1 MNLPG
6 RLRSTSLGDI
16 LGALHRSAATGTLEL
31 ADDRGRVHR
40 IYLVQGLVSAVDVEE
55 ATPPLAE
62 ILRRDRAADDQV
74 IRQSLLRAMTSQRLL
89 GEVLIDDFRVAPS
102 VVGRA
107 LRQQIL
113 SRIAVLERLADARV
127 SFRVAL
133 RAPRGALGER
143 AGGPLGP
150 GEFLHGRRRARERSG
165 HGRPAMGV
173 TDDAAASAWELLGL
187 TPGAEPTEI
196 RRAYRRLARTL
207 HPDVHPDASDDERRS
222 LSLRFAEVSEAYRS
236 LVA

>member
-113 SRIAVLERLADARV
+113 SRLAVLERLADARV

-150 GEFLHGRRRARERSG
+150 GEFLHGRRRAR
-165 HGRPAMGV
+165 
-173 TDDAAASAWELLGL
+173 
-187 TPGAEPTEI
+187 
-196 RRAYRRLARTL
+196 
-207 HPDVHPDASDDERRS
+207 
-222 LSLRFAEVSEAYRS
+222 
-236 LVA
+236 

>member
-1 MNLPG
+1 MNLHG
-6 RLRSTSLGDI
+6 RLRSTTLGDI
-16 LGALHRSAATGTLEL
+16 LGGLHRSAATGTLEL
-31 ADDRGRVHR
+31 AEDRGRVHR
-40 IYLVQGLVSAVDVEE
+40 VYLVQGLVAAVDVEE

-89 GEVLIDDFRVAPS
+89 GEVLVDDFRVAPS

-113 SRIAVLERLADARV
+113 ARLSVLERLVDARV
-127 SFRVAL
+127 SFRVAV
-133 RAPRGALGER
+133 RAPRGALGAR

-150 GEFLHGRRRARERSG
+150 GEFLHGRRRARERAG
-165 HGRPAMGV
+165 HVAPARGG
-173 TDDAAASAWELLGL
+173 DEGAWHVLGL
-187 TPGAEPTEI
+187 EPGADPDAI
-196 RRAYRRLARTL
+196 RRAYRRLARAL
-207 HPDVHPDASDDERRS
+207 HPDLHPQATDDERRS
-222 LSLRFAEVSEAYRS
+222 LSLRFAQVSEAYRA